1 MNSTSRTR
9 PDNVSRRRLP
19 LARGRRTARCR
30 ARSPATGTPCSNA
43 LHLSPE
49 VSTAPLPTATYR
61 PSSSNVS
68 TSGRAAVRASR
79 GCRTAFV
86 PRAASM
92 VEGSS
97 SSFVQLLNLGAAV
110 LRWAPVRPET
120 GPSWFSAPL
129 RARFVVAGL
138 WIPCGSTRY
147 PRVYDGSDGSQ
158 RYAGAVGL
166 PSKRNL

>member
-1 MNSTSRTR
+1 MNSTSRTLL
-9 PDNVSRRRLP
+9 DNASRRRRRLSP
-19 LARGRRTARCR
+19 NRRTVLYK
-30 ARSPATGTPCSNA
+30 ARSRATGTPSTGA

-49 VSTAPLPTATYR
+49 VSAAPARFATYR

-68 TSGRAAVRASR
+68 MSGRAAAPGAR

-86 PRAASM
+86 PRAALM
-92 VEGSS
+92 VKGSS
-97 SSFVQLLNLGAAV
+97 SSFVQLLNLGAAG

-147 PRVYDGSDGSQ
+147 PRVYHGSNGSQ
-158 RYAGAVGL
+158 RQIWAVGCSL
-166 PSKRNL
+166 QA